1 MSVGVTERAEKELKT
16 MLITADAEP
25 DQGLRLLPVPDG
37 RYMLALDT
45 ELSGDQV
52 VEYEGA
58 KALLVAPELASV
70 VEGVTLDVQDT
81 PEGSKLVISK
91 D

>member
-1 MSVGVTERAEKELKT
+1 MITVTERAKQELKT
-16 MLITADAEP
+16 ILIGIGASLDE
-25 DQGLRLLPVPDG
+25 GLRLMPTADG
-37 RYMLALDT
+37 FALTLDS

-81 PEGSKLVISK
+81 PEGPKLVMSK
-91 D
+91 E